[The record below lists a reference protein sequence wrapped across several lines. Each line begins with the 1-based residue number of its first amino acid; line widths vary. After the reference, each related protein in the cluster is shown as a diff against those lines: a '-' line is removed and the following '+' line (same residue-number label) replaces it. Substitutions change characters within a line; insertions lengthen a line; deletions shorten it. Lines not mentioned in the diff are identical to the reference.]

1 MAEFN
6 LVKVAGGE
14 VKVPALDKLRDCLAS
29 GFGATVGA
37 RLALWR
43 ASWESKAKIIAA
55 EADAKI
61 RLTEAATD
69 IKIQRMKQTAAENS
83 TSQLI
88 AKEQAQARE
97 YVVPDEL
104 EPGGHVRIGSNDVQ
118 KAMEFQAKKR
128 LMNVGAIAGHAA
140 EELKDKEV
148 PNHDPDPDWT
158 ARFFDGAQDV
168 SSEELQKL
176 WGKILAGE
184 VKSPGQT
191 SLRTLSIL
199 RNMTQ
204 QEARD
209 FSNLMRFRIANF
221 ILDRMLQ
228 TVLGKYATPLTIHF
242 SEIGLLGG
250 FGTFPSL
257 TLQDDGTLTVEHC
270 GHALTIEGPPGQQLN
285 RVLTAYNTCLVTVT
299 GGELAKLCQHH
310 EPDRQ
315 YLSHFA
321 KLLAEQSCKLKLA
334 KIVSRNAEGYQTCD
348 EQVIESFVDP
358 EEPNQEER
366 SNAE

>member
-1 MAEFN
+1 MTLNMEVLNKLLSRVLRSADPILLLLLSCWSDFRIHKAKTDADVQLIEDVANAKGQLIKDVTKNMSQMITKIQAGEIKTDSSLIEPDNISNMIEFQIERKVTN
-6 LVKVAGGE
+6 LVTI
-14 VKVPALDKLRDCLAS
+14 VKYAVK
-29 GFGATVGA
+29 
-37 RLALWR
+37 
-43 ASWESKAKIIAA
+43 
-55 EADAKI
+55 
-61 RLTEAATD
+61 
-69 IKIQRMKQTAAENS
+69 
-83 TSQLI
+83 
-88 AKEQAQARE
+88 
-97 YVVPDEL
+97 EL
-104 EPGGHVRIGSNDVQ
+104 EGLLDI
-118 KAMEFQAKKR
+118 
-128 LMNVGAIAGHAA
+128 
-140 EELKDKEV
+140 
-148 PNHDPDPDWT
+148 PNHDPDPAWT
-158 ARFFDGAQDV
+158 NRWVDGAQDV

-184 VKSPGQT
+184 IKAPGQT
-191 SLRTLSIL
+191 SLRTLSVL

-209 FSNLMRFRIANF
+209 FSNLMRFRIENF
-221 ILDRMLQ
+221 ILDKILG
-228 TVLGKYATPLTIHF
+228 TVLGEYVIPLTIHF

-257 TLQDDGTLTVEHC
+257 TLGDDGTLTVEHC

-315 YLSHFA
+315 YLSHLA

-348 EQVIESFVDP
+348 EQVIEPFVDP
-358 EEPNQEER
+358 EEPNQEEPN
-366 SNAE
+366 NAK